1 MAYGAAMTEQQPYST
16 VRHYPGFDLRHYPE
30 HVLAEVEVHGSFE
43 RAGNAAF
50 NALFR
55 YISGNNQGRREIPM
69 TAPVLQG
76 GAGPRK
82 IAMTAPVWQRSP
94 SGGPED
100 AADAHVVAF
109 VLPSSVTAA
118 TAPVPSDPAVRIRV
132 EPAILAAVLRYR
144 GRWTRSSYEKHRL
157 RLERAVREAGL
168 VPVAAARFARF
179 DPPFTPAFLRR
190 NEVVLPV
197 SDPADGAP
205 PAPR

>member
-1 MAYGAAMTEQQPYST
+1 MTEQQPYTT
-16 VRHYPGFDLRHYPE
+16 VRHCPGFELRRYPE

-43 RAGNAAF
+43 QAGRQAF
-50 NALFR
+50 TALFR
-55 YISGNNQGRREIPM
+55 YISGNNQGRQEIPM
-69 TAPVLQG
+69 TAPVIQG
-76 GAGPRK
+76 GGGPQK
-82 IAMTAPVWQRSP
+82 IAMTAPVWQRSL
-94 SGGPED
+94 SGGAGDPS
-100 AADAHVVAF
+100 DAHVVAF

-157 RLERAVREAGL
+157 RLERAVRKAGL

-197 SDPADGAP
+197 SGPGAGAR

>member
-1 MAYGAAMTEQQPYST
+1 MAEQQPYST
-16 VRHYPGFDLRHYPE
+16 VRHHPDFDLRHYPE
-30 HVLAEVEVHGSFE
+30 HVLAEVEVRGSFE

-50 NALFR
+50 DALFR
-55 YISGNNQGRREIPM
+55 YISGNNQGRQEIPM
-69 TAPVLQG
+69 TAPVLQS

-82 IAMTAPVWQRSP
+82 IAMTAPVWQRSS
-94 SGGPED
+94 SGGP
-100 AADAHVVAF
+100 ADAHVVAF

-132 EPAILAAVLRYR
+132 EPAALAAVLRYR
-144 GRWTRSSYEKHRL
+144 GRWTRGSYERHRE
-157 RLERAVREAGL
+157 RLEAAVREAGL
-168 VPVAAARFARF
+168 VPVGAARFARF

-197 SDPADGAP
+197 SDPGAGAG

>member
-1 MAYGAAMTEQQPYST
+1 MTEQQPYST
-16 VRHYPGFDLRHYPE
+16 VRHYPDFELRHYPE
-30 HVLAEVEVHGSFE
+30 HVLAEVEVGGSFE
-43 RAGNAAF
+43 QAGNAAF

-55 YISGNNQGRREIPM
+55 YISGDNQGQQEIPM
-69 TAPVLQG
+69 TAPVLRS
-76 GAGPRK
+76 GAGAEK
-82 IAMTAPVWQRSP
+82 IAMTAPVWQRSR
-94 SGGPED
+94 SGAAPD
-100 AADAHVVAF
+100 TADAHVVAF

-132 EPAILAAVLRYR
+132 EPPALAAVLRYR
-144 GRWTRSSYEKHRL
+144 GRWTRRSYAKHREQ
-157 RLERAVREAGL
+157 LEEAVRAAGL

-197 SDPADGAP
+197 SGPGAGAG